1 MNYDEFKEKIQQDL
15 VETLCEKQVDVTVS
29 FKDVQKLQQES
40 YEGIIVRQKDSA
52 TGLTFNFD
60 RFYEH
65 YENGMSYAECL
76 NEISTLVTDNI
87 QDIPQLNGEMFH
99 DYEKLRPLLNLQVV
113 STETNAEMLRDI
125 PHQEMED
132 LSVVYRFVLQS
143 DEQGT
148 QSILITNHL
157 LDVYGITAEQLHN
170 DALKAAPINSP
181 IEIAG
186 MNEVIKE
193 IMGTETLDD
202 LEIPKEEVMYVA
214 SNPSKSMGAGIIAY
228 PEFMDTA
235 SEKVKGDFYMIP
247 SSLHEV
253 LLVPDDGKMSRET
266 LEEMLKDVNDTQV
279 LPEERLSYNVYHYD
293 SKEKI
298 FEIAKKYED
307 RQQEVKFG
315 KETSVLENLGQMK
328 QECAARMPRPVMQE
342 AFER

>member
-1 MNYDEFKEKIQQDL
+1 M
-15 VETLCEKQVDVTVS
+15 ETLKNEIKILSKRQTILRDQRKTVYN
-29 FKDVQKLQQES
+29 KLER
-40 YEGIIVRQKDSA
+40 IIDPSKAS
-52 TGLTFNFD
+52 
-60 RFYEH
+60 YEH

-87 QDIPQLNGEMFH
+87 QDIPQLSGEMFH

-193 IMGTETLDD
+193 IMGSETLDD
-202 LEIPKEEVMYVA
+202 LEIPKEEVMY
-214 SNPSKSMGAGIIAY
+214 SK
-228 PEFMDTA
+228 
-235 SEKVKGDFYMIP
+235 
-247 SSLHEV
+247 HEC
-253 LLVPDDGKMSRET
+253 LYQKNGTGRILCQS
-266 LEEMLKDVNDTQV
+266 
-279 LPEERLSYNVYHYD
+279 
-293 SKEKI
+293 
-298 FEIAKKYED
+298 
-307 RQQEVKFG
+307 
-315 KETSVLENLGQMK
+315 
-328 QECAARMPRPVMQE
+328 
-342 AFER
+342 